1 MKKLIIATILMAAAS
16 VNADA
21 VDKPNSI
28 DLCEQGKSIYLEGFD
43 VNTVVDWLNYSL
55 LPTQDKKLVLE
66 CYLAEATKL

>member
-21 VDKPNSI
+21 EDKPNSI

-43 VNTVVDWLNYSL
+43 VNTVIDWLNHSSL
-55 LPTQDKKLVLE
+55 PLEDKKTVFE
-66 CYLAEATKL
+66 CYTNESKKV